1 MKPRNMI
8 IELKTL
14 MCFQAGVLVMKPRSH
29 LNEEEA
35 SNHDCARHLSK
46 NKDKGQ
52 FNVPRLNHAVL
63 YSVCDAFW
71 MLI

>member
-1 MKPRNMI
+1 
-8 IELKTL
+8 
-14 MCFQAGVLVMKPRSH
+14 MCFQAGVLVYEATVLH